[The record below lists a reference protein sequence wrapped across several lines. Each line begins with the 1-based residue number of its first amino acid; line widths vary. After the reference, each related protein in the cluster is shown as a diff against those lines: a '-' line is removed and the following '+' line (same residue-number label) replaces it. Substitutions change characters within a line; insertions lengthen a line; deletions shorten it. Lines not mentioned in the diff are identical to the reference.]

1 MTPVITRRTL
11 ARLLGATVGAASL
24 PALGYKGGELP
35 QESQSTSERRFP
47 KGFLWGSATASY
59 QVEGAVKEDGRGAS
73 IWDTFSH
80 TAGRTH
86 DGDTGDIAD
95 DHFHRFKTDIGLMKA
110 LGVKGYRFSVAWS
123 RIFPTGSGAP
133 NPRGFDFYNRM
144 LDELLANGIE
154 PFCTLY
160 HWDLPQT
167 LQDKGGW
174 QSRDTAQAFAEYAG
188 FAAGQLSDRVKHF
201 MTINELRSFVELGYA
216 QGTHAPGL
224 KLDAAGVAQVSHFA
238 VLGHGLAVQAI
249 RAKAKAGTKVGLADN
264 ATATTPVIETAEHI
278 EAATRAMRE
287 ENAMFLTVIQEGRYT
302 DAYLQRL
309 GAAAPKVTGDDLK
322 TIGSKLDFL
331 GLNVYQPTF
340 VRADGSP
347 KGYAL
352 VQPPASYP
360 HMFSS
365 WLTVGPESLYW
376 SPKLVAKIWGVKEIY
391 ITENGAS
398 SSDVL
403 TPEGKVLDTDRVM
416 YLRNYIT
423 QLQRGVA
430 EGVPVRGYFLWSL
443 LDNYEWADGYE
454 KRFGI
459 HYVDFAT
466 QKRTPKLSAEFYREV
481 IARNGLA

>member
-1 MTPVITRRTL
+1 MLSKITRRSL
-11 ARLLGATVGAASL
+11 VRLVGATAGATAL
-24 PALGYKGGELP
+24 PAFGTD
-35 QESQSTSERRFP
+35 TSSAPRAVDANVMGRFP

-59 QVEGAVKEDGRGAS
+59 QVEGAAKEDGRGVS

-80 TAGRTH
+80 TPGKTH
-86 DGDTGDIAD
+86 NGDTGDVAD
-95 DHFHRFKTDIGLMKA
+95 DDFHRFKTDISLMKA
-110 LGVKGYRFSVAWS
+110 LGVKGYRFSVAWP
-123 RIFPTGSGAP
+123 RIFPDGAGAP
-133 NPRGFDFYNRM
+133 NPKGLDFYNRM
-144 LDELLANGIE
+144 LDELLASGIE

-160 HWDLPQT
+160 HWDLPQK

-174 QSRDTAQAFAEYAG
+174 QSRDTAQAFGEYAG
-188 FAAGQLSDRVKHF
+188 YTAGKLSDRVHRF
-201 MTINELRSFVELGYA
+201 MTMNELQTFVVLGYG
-216 QGTHAPGL
+216 QGIHAPGL
-224 KLDAAGVAQVSHFA
+224 KLDAAGLAQVSHFA

-249 RAKAKAGTKVGLADN
+249 RAKAKPGTMVGLADN
-264 ATATTPVIETAEHI
+264 AVATTPVIEISEHI

-309 GAAAPKVTGDDLK
+309 GAAAPKFTPEDLK

-340 VRADGSP
+340 VRADDLP
-347 KGYAL
+347 KGYTL
-352 VQPPASYP
+352 VPPPKSFP
-360 HMFSS
+360 HMFSP
-365 WLTVGPESLYW
+365 WLTIGPEALYW
-376 SPKLVAKIWGVKEIY
+376 SPKLATKLWGLKEIY

-398 SSDVL
+398 SADVL
-403 TPEGKVLDTDRVM
+403 TPEGKVFDTDRVM
-416 YLRNYIT
+416 YLRNYLT
-423 QLQRGVA
+423 QLQRGVSD
-430 EGVPVRGYFLWSL
+430 GVPVKGYFLWSL
-443 LDNYEWADGYE
+443 IDNYEWADGYD